1 MGGWFRNEI
10 ISLDQ
15 LKDITIRIP
24 GLGARVWERLGASTA
39 TFKPNEIARELRKN
53 SINAAEWIGPYDDEK
68 LGFNKVAP
76 YYYTPGWWE
85 AGAQLSFYVGIK
97 EWEKLPKLYQHAL
110 EVATYEA
117 HITMQAMY
125 DARNPQAL
133 ARLLKNGAKMRSYSK
148 SIMDACH
155 KSAIEVMNE
164 EASKNAKFKK
174 IMEPWKRFRQD
185 QNQWYSVAEAPI
197 QNYLISRK

>member
-1 MGGWFRNEI
+1 
-10 ISLDQ
+10 
-15 LKDITIRIP
+15 
-24 GLGARVWERLGASTA
+24 
-39 TFKPNEIARELRKN
+39 
-53 SINAAEWIGPYDDEK
+53 
-68 LGFNKVAP
+68 
-76 YYYTPGWWE
+76 
-85 AGAQLSFYVGIK
+85 
-97 EWEKLPKLYQHAL
+97 
-110 EVATYEA
+110 
-117 HITMQAMY
+117 MQAMY

-155 KSAIEVMNE
+155 KSATEVMNE